1 MLIHTNMITYEHG
14 SLTGLSRRSFLHTAG
29 LAAAAASVSPLG
41 SSAAESRWTMRLA
54 ASSIGYTKLPVED
67 AFQRIAD
74 LGFEAIDIWSAHAGC
89 PHLDD
94 VLKRLGPDGLKT
106 LLAKHRLKLCAFSV
120 YVGGY
125 PKYAELLGQMGGG
138 VAVRGS
144 AGPCK
149 PADLAVKMKAFLE
162 SLKPLLELCDK
173 YQSSLAIENHAN
185 ALLDSPD
192 SFKAFTDLNTH
203 PRLGLALA
211 PYHVQALGAS
221 VEQVIE
227 ICGRQLLFF
236 YAWQK
241 ADGVNQLPGHG
252 PVDCVPWLRALAR
265 INYPHYVTPFM
276 HHEPPPD
283 EMTRA
288 LAKSRDYL
296 IACVRP

>member
-1 MLIHTNMITYEHG
+1 MNTHEHG
-14 SLTGLSRRSFLHTAG
+14 MWHGLSRRNFLHTAG
-29 LAAAAASVSPLG
+29 LAGVAAASASHLDLA
-41 SSAAESRWTMRLA
+41 AAESKWTMRLA

-67 AFQRIAD
+67 AFQRIAE
-74 LGFEAIDIWSAHAGC
+74 LGFEAIDVWSAHAGC

-94 VLKRLGPDGLKT
+94 VQKRLGPDGLKV
-106 LLAKHRLKLCAFSV
+106 LLAKHKLRLCAFSV
-120 YVGGY
+120 YAGGY
-125 PKYAELLGQMGGG
+125 PKYAELLGQVGGG

-149 PADLAVKMKAFLE
+149 PAELTAKMKGFLE
-162 SLKPLLELCDK
+162 SLKPLLEQCEK
-173 YQSSLAIENHAN
+173 YQSFLAIENHGN

-203 PRLGLALA
+203 SRLGLALA

-221 VEQVIE
+221 VEQMIE
-227 ICGRQLLFF
+227 ICGKQLLFF

-241 ADGVNQLPGHG
+241 ADGVNQLPGQG
-252 PVDCVPWLRALAR
+252 PTDCAPWLRALAR

-276 HHEPPPD
+276 HHEPTPD
-283 EMTRA
+283 EMTKA

-296 IACVRP
+296 RECVRSS